1 MNKLLLPLLTLGL
14 LACRPVGPVYT
25 PEPQRLPEAYG
36 APGGAT
42 ALGPRWW
49 ETLGDPELNGLIERA
64 LAHSPDLS
72 VAEARFRQ
80 SRALL
85 GIQDAAGG
93 PQLGVGALVSR
104 DRLSP
109 NSEMM
114 ANIPFKNVNT
124 EFTNHQ
130 IAFDASWEID
140 LFGHSRRQ
148 VEASGARL
156 EASAERLRDAGLVLS
171 AEVAR
176 NYIDYRTGQRRLAL
190 AQDNQKTHE
199 ETVRLVALQVQ
210 AGETTQL
217 EAQRA
222 MANLRFQKASL
233 GDIHIALRQNL
244 SALSSLTDLSVAE
257 LESRLGV
264 GSPLMAVP
272 QAPAPGLPSDLLKRR
287 PDLRAAERD
296 LSAAN
301 ADVGVAVAD
310 QYPRFSL
317 VGTGGWTSIQSGN
330 LLTNASRMWSI
341 GPQLHL
347 PIFQSGRLRSQV
359 KANEAAYEAASASY
373 RKAVLSA
380 VADVEVALTRLARSE
395 ERRQQ
400 LQAAASHQQKLVA
413 LTELQLKAG
422 EVSKIALLES
432 QRSLMGQEDQALQ
445 AHAQSLTALVSVY
458 KALGGG
464 WVD

>member
-1 MNKLLLPLLTLGL
+1 
-14 LACRPVGPVYT
+14 V
-25 PEPQRLPEAYG
+25 
-36 APGGAT
+36 T
-42 ALGPRWW
+42 ALQSRWW
-49 ETLGDPELNGLIERA
+49 EPLGDPQLNGLIEQA
-64 LAHSPDLS
+64 LAHSPDLR
-72 VAEARFRQ
+72 VAEARLHQ
-80 SRALL
+80 SRAVL
-85 GIQDAAGG
+85 GIQEATDS
-93 PQLGVGALVSR
+93 PQLGVGALVSK

-109 NSEMM
+109 NSEML
-114 ANIPFKNVNT
+114 ANLPFKNVNT

-148 VEASGARL
+148 VEAAGARI
-156 EASAERLRDAGLVLS
+156 EASTERLRDAGLVLS

-176 NYIDYRTGQRRLAL
+176 NYIEYRTGQRRLAL
-190 AQDNQKTHE
+190 AQDNLKTQE

-210 AGETTQL
+210 AGEATQL
-217 EAQRA
+217 EVQRVGTSRRA
-222 MANLRFQKASL
+222 LKANLE
-233 GDIHIALRQNL
+233 DILTGLRQSL
-244 SALSSLTDLSVAE
+244 SALSTLTDLSLAE
-257 LESRLGV
+257 LESRLGE
-264 GSPLMAVP
+264 GSLLMAVP

-296 LSAAN
+296 LAAAN

-341 GPQLHL
+341 GPQVHMPL
-347 PIFQSGRLRSQV
+347 FQSGRLRSQV
-359 KANEAAYEAASASY
+359 KANEAAYEVASATY

-380 VADVEVALTRLARSE
+380 MADVEVALTRLARSE

-400 LQAAASHQQKLVA
+400 LEGAAAHQEKLVA
-413 LTELQLKAG
+413 LTELQLKTG
-422 EVSKIALLES
+422 EVSKLALLES
-432 QRSLMGQEDQALQ
+432 RRSLISQEDQALQ
-445 AHAQSLTALVSVY
+445 AHSQSLSALVALC

-464 WVD
+464 LTN